1 MADYL
6 SGGINFTGLGG
17 GVDFTKVI
25 DGLKKIEQVPMNRL
39 TLWKADWQRRTDAFG
54 DLRTQLATFKNV
66 VDGMDTM
73 EEFLVKTASSSNSSV
88 ATATTSASALEGTY
102 RVEVNKLASNAIW
115 TFNDTFADKTQQMN
129 TSTTDQA
136 FVYTYKGKTRS
147 VTVPPGTTL
156 DGLKNI
162 INNDTQNPG
171 VRASLVQNGNAWT
184 FQMHGMDL
192 GSEAAL
198 TVEAST
204 NLSKMPGNDPTKWLT
219 QQASDAEFRVNGW
232 PATGWLKSTS
242 NTVTDVI
249 DGLSI
254 SLKDVGTTQL
264 TVATDIDKIKEKI
277 SAFVDGVNAVRTK
290 INEQTKV
297 DENKATTST
306 DKSTSLFQS
315 QKGSI
320 LTGNYGVQLISSR
333 LKTAVADKSTGF
345 EYQYKDGNLDRGD
358 LFSSLA
364 QIGILTNAEEGNPN
378 YGLLTIDQEKLDSA
392 LKNNPTAVAELFAAD
407 GIGVSDSPDF
417 SYQSKVKGVTKAG
430 IYDVS
435 YDIDA
440 SGKIVN
446 ATIGGRPAKVDDAS
460 HTLTGM
466 EGDARGLLLQVD
478 NLAAGSYSSRV
489 RIKQGKAVDIDDML
503 TDMLGKK
510 GTLAVLENNYR
521 DIMDDIDKKIESETS
536 RIEKWERT
544 MRNQFAVLSATLA
557 RYDQLNQSLQS
568 QVTQLNK
575 T

>member
-6 SGGINFTGLGG
+6 SGSINFTGLGG
-17 GVDFTKVI
+17 GVDFAQVI

-39 TLWKADWQRRTDAFG
+39 TLWKADWQRRKDAFG
-54 DLRTQLATFKNV
+54 DLRTELATFKNV
-66 VDGMDTM
+66 VDGMDTL
-73 EEFLVKTASSSNSSV
+73 EEFLVKTASSSNAAV
-88 ATATTSASALEGTY
+88 ASATTSSAALEGTY
-102 RVEVNKLASNAIW
+102 RIEVNKLASNGIW
-115 TFNDTFADKTQQMN
+115 TFNDTFADKTQQVN
-129 TSTTDQA
+129 TSTTDQS
-136 FVYTYKGKTRS
+136 FVYTYKGTTRTM
-147 VTVPPGTTL
+147 TVPPGTTL

-162 INNDTQNPG
+162 INNDPQNPG

-192 GSEAAL
+192 GSEASL
-198 TVEAST
+198 TIDAST
-204 NLSKMPGNDPTKWLT
+204 NLSKLPGNDPTKWQT
-219 QQASDAEFRVNGW
+219 QQATDAEFRVNGW

-242 NTVTDVI
+242 NTVSNVI
-249 DGLSI
+249 EGLNI

-264 TVATDIDKIKEKI
+264 TVATDIEKIKEKI
-277 SAFVDGVNAVRTK
+277 TAFVDGMNAVRSK
-290 INEQTKV
+290 ITEQTKV
-297 DENKATTST
+297 DSNKATISA
-306 DKSTSLFQS
+306 DKSASLFQA

-333 LKTAVADKSTGF
+333 LKTAIADKSTGF
-345 EYQYKDGNLDRGD
+345 EYQYKDGNINRGD
-358 LFSSLA
+358 IYSSLA

-378 YGLLTIDQEKLDSA
+378 YGLLTIDQEKLDAA

-417 SYQSKVKGVTKAG
+417 SYQSKVNGVTKAG

-446 ATIGGRPAKVDDAS
+446 AVIDGRPAKVDDAS
-460 HTLTGM
+460 HTLTSMDGNS
-466 EGDARGLLLQVD
+466 RGLLLQVD
-478 NLAAGSYSSRV
+478 NLAPGSYSSRV
-489 RIKQGKAVDIDDML
+489 RIKQGKAADIDGML
-503 TDMLGKK
+503 TDMLGKN
-510 GTLAVLENNYR
+510 GTLAVLENNYT

-544 MRNQFAVLSATLA
+544 MRNQFATLSATLA

-568 QVTQLNK
+568 QITQLSK
-575 T
+575 Q